1 MQSAHNPLAPPH
13 SPDAERACLA
23 AAMLSPRALG
33 EFFEVLGAEP
43 SEAFHVP
50 AHAEIAAVIT
60 TLAKAGRS
68 VEPLTV
74 HERLIALGKLDAI
87 GGAVG
92 LADIAGASPT
102 SANISHYCSIVRD
115 AWVCRQLQELCRR
128 SASLAGT
135 GGSDIQSLLESVE
148 QQIFALAHRRAA
160 HAATQVREHLKEA
173 YGRIEAASLGTHEL
187 EGLSFGLP
195 DLDRLTGGLKPGEVT
210 IVAARPS
217 VGKTAFACNVAVNTH
232 VDHGGGVLIF
242 SLEMTSLQLTSRLLC
257 LTGGVD
263 VERIKSG
270 FLGRETISKAQW
282 AASSLD
288 QAPIWIDES
297 VSLTPMDLRAR
308 SRRHAAQ
315 HKGLGLIIIDYLQ
328 LMHTSGRSENRQN
341 EVSEISRAV
350 KCVARELNVPVLCL
364 SQLSREAEKNA
375 GYGPQL
381 SHLRDSGAI
390 EQDADVVL
398 MLSRPPKFNHD
409 GPAGSIN
416 IRVAKNRN
424 GLTGDVVATFI
435 RSTQQFKPGEA
446 EGRSPTPPPPDDE
459 DDSCF

>member
-1 MQSAHNPLAPPH
+1 M
-13 SPDAERACLA
+13 
-23 AAMLSPRALG
+23 
-33 EFFEVLGAEP
+33 FEVLGGDP

-50 AHAEIAAVIT
+50 AHAEIAGVMTVLARAGRAVDLM
-60 TLAKAGRS
+60 TLA
-68 VEPLTV
+68 
-74 HERLIALGKLDAI
+74 ERLEWLVKLE
-87 GGAVG
+87 AVG
-92 LADIAGASPT
+92 GVSELADISGASPT
-102 SANISHYCSIVRD
+102 SANIAHYAGIVRD
-115 AWVCRQLQELCRR
+115 LHVRRRLQDLSRQAYERAQDTSTDLT
-128 SASLAGT
+128 AV
-135 GGSDIQSLLESVE
+135 LEGVE
-148 QQIFALAHRRAA
+148 QQIFALAHRRAGR
-160 HAATQVREHLKEA
+160 AATQVREHIKEA
-173 YGRIEAASLGTHEL
+173 YSRIEAASLGTHEL

-242 SLEMTSLQLTSRLLC
+242 SLEMTALQLTSRLLC

-398 MLSRPPKFNHD
+398 MLSRPPKSNHD
-409 GPAGSIN
+409 GPAGTIN

-424 GLTGDVVATFI
+424 GLTGDVCATFI

-446 EGRSPTPPPPDDE
+446 EGRGPTPPPPDDDYE
-459 DDSCF
+459 DTI